1 VRRTHGK
8 RKQHGAQRCIHS
20 ACNIRHPAV
29 RVVRRTRVVPLE
41 YHWSTRVVPLAYP
54 CSTPGVAPL
63 SASVVQ
69 QARGRSH
76 CQTGGAAMW
85 PAMRFMRPR
94 ATCGPGIPT
103 SGVLYSMGSVQCG
116 SGPALQSPDP
126 RAWEPYPT
134 MPHGIALSMVCPVSQ
149 VTLGRAF
156 FYGRAADE
164 KVQARHICP
173 RPRLFCPRLG
183 RILRRYNVQDILA
196 PGRASPAVSRG
207 QMWPSRGRGAN
218 GRTAR
223 CVLWLSA
230 CRGRRGVPF

>member
-1 VRRTHGK
+1 
-8 RKQHGAQRCIHS
+8 
-20 ACNIRHPAV
+20 
-29 RVVRRTRVVPLE
+29 
-41 YHWSTRVVPLAYP
+41 
-54 CSTPGVAPL
+54 
-63 SASVVQ
+63 
-69 QARGRSH
+69 
-76 CQTGGAAMW
+76 
-85 PAMRFMRPR
+85 
-94 ATCGPGIPT
+94 
-103 SGVLYSMGSVQCG
+103 
-116 SGPALQSPDP
+116 
-126 RAWEPYPT
+126 
-134 MPHGIALSMVCPVSQ
+134 MVCPVSQ

-223 CVLWLSA
+223 CVLWLLACSA
-230 CRGRRGVPF
+230 GGAEEHPSSTLIVHLLAAPYQYPKSTMRVPAYYARSLPWAIGALDCSVYRWWLILSVPCEYSECV

>member
-1 VRRTHGK
+1 MAGNAVHAAPRDLWPWHSE
-8 RKQHGAQRCIHS
+8 QRG
-20 ACNIRHPAV
+20 
-29 RVVRRTRVVPLE
+29 TLQ
-41 YHWSTRVVPLAYP
+41 YGW
-54 CSTPGVAPL
+54 
-63 SASVVQ
+63 
-69 QARGRSH
+69 
-76 CQTGGAAMW
+76 
-85 PAMRFMRPR
+85 
-94 ATCGPGIPT
+94 
-103 SGVLYSMGSVQCG
+103 GSVQCG

-134 MPHGIALSMVCPVSQ
+134 MPHGVAFSMVCPVSQ

-173 RPRLFCPRLG
+173 RPRQFCPQPRHICPLLG

-223 CVLWLSA
+223 CVLWLLACSA
-230 CRGRRGVPF
+230 GGAEEYPSSTLIVHLLAAPYQCPKSTMRVPAYYASSLPWALTCSVYQWWLILSVPCEYLECV